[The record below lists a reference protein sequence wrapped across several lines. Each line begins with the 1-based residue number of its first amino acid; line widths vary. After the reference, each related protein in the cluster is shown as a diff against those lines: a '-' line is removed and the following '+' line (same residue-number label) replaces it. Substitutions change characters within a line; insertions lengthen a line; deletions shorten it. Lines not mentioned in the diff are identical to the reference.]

1 MSSLSVTN
9 EGFIKGKIYDAQ
21 NSGTSQVLWF
31 CSNLKHVAQTLEVC
45 TAGRMGHVC
54 PQMI

>member
-1 MSSLSVTN
+1 MRSLSVTN

-31 CSNLKHVAQTLEVC
+31 GSNLKHVAQTLEVC